1 MSDRETAS
9 IPHHL
14 VESLV
19 NLDGKHASKE
29 RPLVVDLDGTLI
41 DTDMLHESVLSLFSN
56 HPGKV
61 LNLPIWLIQG
71 RAVLKRRI
79 AQHADIDF
87 DTLPLNQALVAFL
100 RTEKAKG
107 RKLVLATA
115 SDSDLATPIAERLG
129 LFERVLASEG
139 RVNLK
144 GYAKAERLIELYGDK
159 GFDYAGNGSPDLAV
173 WKHAHRVI
181 AVDTPPSVLAKA
193 KTLDPDAIVFP
204 SKPRAPKDY
213 LVAVR
218 AHQWVKNLL
227 VFVPMLAAHQ
237 FDVSTLATGLKAF
250 LAFSPCASSVYLVN
264 DMLDLTADRAHP
276 SKSRRPLAR
285 GAVPLQHGALMAA
298 LLLVAGFVLAW
309 WVNPAFSLVL
319 ALYYALTSA
328 YSIRLKQMVL
338 VDVFVLAALYTL
350 RIFGGAAAL
359 GIPVSFWL
367 LALSI
372 NLFLSLAMVKRY
384 TELRALRDQGGRRV
398 LGRGYRTDDLELL
411 SSLGGASGYLAA
423 LVLALY
429 INSNEVAQLYSNPTL
444 LWPICLL
451 LLFWVSRVWLLTHRG
466 EMHDDP
472 VLFTLKDRP
481 SQILGLVGFGI
492 LLASMWQ
499 PS

>member
-1 MSDRETAS
+1 
-9 IPHHL
+9 
-14 VESLV
+14 
-19 NLDGKHASKE
+19 
-29 RPLVVDLDGTLI
+29 LVVDLDGTLI
-41 DTDMLHESVLSLFSN
+41 ETDMLQESVLSLFTN

-61 LNLPIWLIQG
+61 FNLPIWLFQG
-71 RAVLKRRI
+71 RAALKRRL
-79 AQHADIDF
+79 AQLANIDF
-87 DTLPLNQALVAFL
+87 ETLPLNQALIAFL
-100 RTEKAKG
+100 RTEKARG
-107 RKLVLATA
+107 RQLVLATA
-115 SDSDLATPIAERLG
+115 SDSALATPIAQRLG
-129 LFERVLASEG
+129 LFERVLASDG
-139 RVNLK
+139 GVNLK
-144 GYAKAERLIELYGDK
+144 GQTKADRLVELYGDK
-159 GFDYAGNGSPDLAV
+159 GFDYAGNDAPDLAV

-181 AVDTPPSVLAKA
+181 AVGCPPLVLAKA
-193 KTLDPDAIVFP
+193 KTLDPKAMVFP

-213 LVAVR
+213 FVAVR

-237 FDVSTLATGLKAF
+237 FDMATLATGLKAF
-250 LAFSPCASSVYLVN
+250 LAFSLCASSVYLVN
-264 DMLDLTADRAHP
+264 DMLDLTTDRAHP
-276 SKSRRPLAR
+276 SKSCRPLAR
-285 GAVPLQHGALMAA
+285 GAVPLQHGVLMAA
-298 LLLVAGFVLAW
+298 LLLVASFVLAW
-309 WVNPAFSLVL
+309 WVNPGFSLVL
-319 ALYYALTSA
+319 GFYYALTSA

-384 TELRALRDQGGRRV
+384 TELKALRDQGGRRA

-429 INSNEVAQLYSNPTL
+429 INSSEVAQRYANPSL
-444 LWPICLL
+444 LWPVCLL
-451 LLFWVSRVWLLTHRG
+451 LLFWVSRVWLLAHRG

-481 SQILGLVGFGI
+481 SQVLGLVGLGI

-499 PS
+499 TS